1 MNLTNRKKPLT
12 ELIQQ
17 ARLHERN
24 AQAELFHR
32 FGAKMLG
39 VCRNYIKD
47 TQHAEEVML
56 DGFYKA
62 LTKIDQFHHE
72 GAFEGWLRQIMV
84 RECLNWLRSKKELL
98 IEQDI
103 DELYALGVSAEVES
117 TWTEQAL
124 TEWVDMLT
132 PGCKVVFMLFVV
144 EGYKHHEIAQMLD
157 ITLGASKAQLNKA
170 RKALQIHYMESKKE
184 LYATS
189 RN

>member
-1 MNLTNRKKPLT
+1 MNLTNHEKSLT
-12 ELIQQ
+12 DLIQQ
-17 ARLHERN
+17 ARLHERK

-56 DGFYKA
+56 DGFFKA
-62 LTKIDQFHHE
+62 LTKIDQYKNE

-84 RECLNWLRSKKELL
+84 RECLSWLRSKKELL

-103 DELYALGVSAEVES
+103 DELYSLGVSAEVES
-117 TWTEQAL
+117 IWTEQAL
-124 TEWVDMLT
+124 AEWVDMLT

-144 EGYKHHEIAQMLD
+144 EGYKHDEIAQMLD
-157 ITLGASKAQLNKA
+157 ITSGASKAQLNKA
-170 RKALQIHYMESKKE
+170 RKALQIQYRESKKE
-184 LYATS
+184 LYATQ

>member
-1 MNLTNRKKPLT
+1 MNLTNRKKPLA

-17 ARLHERN
+17 ARLRERN

-84 RECLNWLRSKKELL
+84 RECLSWLRSKKELL
-98 IEQDI
+98 IEQEI

-124 TEWVDMLT
+124 TEWVDTLT